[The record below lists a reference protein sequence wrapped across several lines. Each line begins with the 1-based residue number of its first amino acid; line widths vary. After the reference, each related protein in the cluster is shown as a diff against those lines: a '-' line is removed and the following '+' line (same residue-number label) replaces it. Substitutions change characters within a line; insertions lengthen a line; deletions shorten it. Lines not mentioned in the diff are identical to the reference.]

1 MLWSRPSLAHRP
13 IVPGVNFTFDD
24 ARRPAASDREIQ
36 SDGGFGI
43 GQSES
48 LDAAA
53 PALESGAPVFE
64 PDALEF
70 EPADGAA
77 LSADSAL
84 GAGAARP
91 LPPEGSLRA
100 QPVPLKW
107 TAGAEMDFLICPW
120 HLGHSVGPCP
130 WTECLTSISWPQFEQ
145 M

>member
-1 MLWSRPSLAHRP
+1 MLCSRPCLAHRP

-24 ARRPAASDREIQ
+24 ARRPAASEREIQ

-53 PALESGAPVFE
+53 PELESGAPVFE

-70 EPADGAA
+70 EPADAAA

-130 WTECLTSISWPQFEQ
+130 
-145 M
+145 